1 MFYNSP
7 PTDQRAGVKP
17 IAFTLQDTDG
27 GLSSP
32 VTLKIRPED
41 LTRTEPQRVSTTQ
54 TLGRG
59 TIGWIDHF
67 GEGLPSLSI
76 NGHTGWR
83 TAQGSGQ
90 DGAQAFETLNNLISH
105 RYPAAI
111 QTAINS
117 GRDPADVKLIFVDML
132 DNFSW
137 VVVPQTFIL
146 RRSKSRPLLFQYT
159 MQLQCIATDLENP
172 LKIVP
177 FAGSIFSGL
186 KALGGVIS
194 TIEDYGTKIEGWIH
208 QAVDIGHSIISPIA
222 STVKDFMVA
231 SNRIFQTVNNVITTG
246 KNAIN
251 STANELIGIAGDFA
265 KVGMNIHRTIANLA
279 GVPNEVRH
287 ALMRVSSAYSEAF
300 CIFNN
305 SLRQRKIYQ
314 SYDGLNG
321 ASNCS
326 STTGGSQPSA
336 YVNMNAFAL
345 LNDHQSPVTMSADA
359 RSAISELANA
369 DPVLKPKTQADMPE
383 MARKVQTATKETKIN
398 G

>member
-17 IAFTLQDTDG
+17 IAFTLQRSEG

-41 LTRTEPQRVSTTQ
+41 LTRTEPQRVTTTQ

-59 TIGWIDHF
+59 TIGWVDHF
-67 GEGLPSLSI
+67 GEGLPTLTI

-105 RYPAAI
+105 EYPAAI
-111 QTAINS
+111 QSAIDS
-117 GRDPADVKLIFVDML
+117 GRDPATVKLIFVDML

-159 MQLQCIATDLENP
+159 MQLQCVATDLENP

-177 FAGSIFSGL
+177 FSGSIFSGL
-186 KALGGVIS
+186 KALGGVIT
-194 TIEDYGTKIEGWIH
+194 TIEDYGTKIQDWIH
-208 QAVDIGHSIISPIA
+208 QAVDFGHDIISPIA

-231 SNRIFQTVNNVITTG
+231 SNRIFQTVNSVIATG

-265 KVGMNIHRTIANLA
+265 KVGMNLHRTIANIA
-279 GVPNEVRH
+279 GIPNDIKH
-287 ALMRVSSAYSEAF
+287 SLMRVSSAYSEAF

-314 SYDGLNG
+314 DYDGLNG

-326 STTGGSQPSA
+326 STTGGSQPSQYA
-336 YVNMNAFAL
+336 NMNAFAL
-345 LNDHQSPVTMSADA
+345 LNDKQSPVTLNAEA
-359 RSAISELANA
+359 RSAISEIGNA
-369 DPVLKPKTQADMPE
+369 DPVLKPKTKADLPQIE
-383 MARKVQTATKETKIN
+383 SKVAAINNGTKIN